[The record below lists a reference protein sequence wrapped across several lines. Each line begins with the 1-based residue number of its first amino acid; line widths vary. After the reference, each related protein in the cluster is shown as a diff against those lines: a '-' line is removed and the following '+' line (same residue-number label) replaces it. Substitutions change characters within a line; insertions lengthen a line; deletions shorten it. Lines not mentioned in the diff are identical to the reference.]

1 MSTDVRSLAVDPA
14 SLPNDVQFL
23 KGLVVQLLEELRK
36 RDGRTA
42 QLEHHM
48 DLLLKRIYGRSSEKL
63 DPRQLALFQTEE
75 AAAEGPADATAAQHK
90 PGPAQEV
97 SAGPAPKADSKHG
110 RRKLPDTLKRV
121 ELIHDLTDAE
131 KAALGGVEQLLA
143 IGREVTEQL
152 EWKPSCLFVIRHVQL
167 KYARREQLLESGATL
182 AEKNVI
188 VASKPP
194 QPIRGG
200 LAGPGLLAQ
209 VIVSK
214 YGDHLPL
221 HRLEGIFERHG
232 LCLARQTTCDWVLAC
247 AELLRPLYDLM
258 VREVLASRV
267 LHTDD
272 TPVKV
277 RDAHRKEQYT
287 GRFWTYVGDAEH
299 PLTVF
304 DYTPSRTR
312 DGPQQFLRDCRG
324 YLQADAFS
332 GYDGIY
338 LGSQG
343 AIVEVACWAHA
354 RRKFDEAKQRDE
366 AHAQVALVRIGQ
378 LYAVERAL
386 RRRCAEEWRE
396 LPAEERYAR
405 IAAVRQEQSRPLL
418 DLFHEWLLAEAPKL
432 TPKDPM
438 RQAMDYTLGN
448 WEALCRYCEHGALDI
463 DNNEAERALRG
474 IAVGRNN
481 WLFCGSDRGGRAA
494 AVHFSLLASCRR
506 HKVNAF
512 CYLRDAL
519 DRLPALALAAP
530 GDALTAAA
538 DSRRP
543 SAALSDADLRALLP
557 HLWQPA

>member
-1 MSTDVRSLAVDPA
+1 MSTDVRSLPVDPA
-14 SLPNDVQFL
+14 SLPDDAEFL
-23 KGLVVQLLEELRK
+23 KRLVVQLLEELRK

-42 QLEHHM
+42 ELEHHM
-48 DLLLKRIYGRSSEKL
+48 DLLLRRIYGRSSEKL
-63 DPRQLALFQTEE
+63 DPRQLALFQTYEAAGEETADAATAKEEPPQQPDPGEE
-75 AAAEGPADATAAQHK
+75 AAAGQRR
-90 PGPAQEV
+90 
-97 SAGPAPKADSKHG
+97 KADSSHG

-121 ELIHDLTDAE
+121 EVLHDLTDTE
-131 KAALGGVEQLLA
+131 KAALGGVEQLLP

-167 KYARREQLLESGATL
+167 KYARREQLLESGPTL

-188 VASKPP
+188 VAKKPP

-221 HRLEGIFERHG
+221 HRLEGIFARHG
-232 LCLARQTTCDWVLAC
+232 LSLARQTTCDWVLAC
-247 AELLRPLYDLM
+247 AELLRPLYELM
-258 VREVLASRV
+258 VREALASRV

-287 GRFWTYVGDAEH
+287 GRFWTYVGDEEH

-312 DGPQQFLRDCRG
+312 DGPQQFLQGFEG

-338 LGSQG
+338 LASRG
-343 AIVEVACWAHA
+343 AIVEVACFAHA

-366 AHAQVALVRIGQ
+366 AHAQVALARIGQ
-378 LYAVERAL
+378 LYAVERVL
-386 RRRCAEEWRE
+386 RSQCASEWRE
-396 LPAEERYAR
+396 LPLADRYAR
-405 IAAVRQEQSRPLL
+405 IAAARQEQSRPLL
-418 DLFHEWLLAEAPKL
+418 DSFHEWLLAEAPKL

-438 RQAMDYTLGN
+438 RQAMDYALGN
-448 WEALCRYCEHGALDI
+448 WQALCRYCEHGALDI

-474 IAVGRNN
+474 IAVGRHN

-494 AVHFSLLASCRR
+494 AVHLSLLASCKR
-506 HKVNAF
+506 HKLNAF
-512 CYLRDAL
+512 SYLRDVL
-519 DRLPALALAAP
+519 DRLPALVQAAP
-530 GDALTAAA
+530 TD
-538 DSRRP
+538 
-543 SAALSDADLRALLP
+543 AALRPLLP
-557 HLWQPA
+557 HRWRPA